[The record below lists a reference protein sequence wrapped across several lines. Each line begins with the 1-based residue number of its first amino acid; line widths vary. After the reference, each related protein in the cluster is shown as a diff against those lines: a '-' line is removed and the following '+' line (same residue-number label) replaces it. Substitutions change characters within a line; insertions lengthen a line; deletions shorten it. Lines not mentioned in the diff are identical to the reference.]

1 MWLNELA
8 RSCLGMKM
16 TRVKVET
23 GRGTGTAGYAITI
36 DIGECLIEGGID
48 ISRGVG
54 SRIGATV
61 VTSGETMTS
70 VSCLATSNQIVN
82 PLIGH
87 NIMRTAWNV

>member
-1 MWLNELA
+1 MEMA
-8 RSCLGMKM
+8 
-16 TRVKVET
+16 RVKVET
-23 GRGTGTAGYAITI
+23 GRGTGTRDAVGYAIAI

-54 SRIGATV
+54 SRISATV

-70 VSCLATSNQIVN
+70 IISLATSDQIVN

>member
-1 MWLNELA
+1 MEMA
-8 RSCLGMKM
+8 
-16 TRVKVET
+16 RVKVET
-23 GRGTGTAGYAITI
+23 GRGTGTRDAVGYAIAI

-54 SRIGATV
+54 SRISATV
-61 VTSGETMTS
+61 VTTGIGETMTS
-70 VSCLATSNQIVN
+70 IISLATSNQIVN